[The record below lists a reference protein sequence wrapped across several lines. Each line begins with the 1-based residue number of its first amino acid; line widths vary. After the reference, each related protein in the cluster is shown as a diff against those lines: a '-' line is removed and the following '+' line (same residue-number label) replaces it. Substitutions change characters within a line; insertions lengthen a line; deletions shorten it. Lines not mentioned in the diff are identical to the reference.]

1 MSGRSRSLATTV
13 FFEAEP
19 LSMDEVPHRS
29 IIDLKPA
36 LGQLGHQPAQS
47 ESAFPNAPRQKNR
60 MLACDRLGLV
70 PAHLARRHAARFLK
84 APDPIDHRARRD
96 AKLRRRLM
104 SRPTTLQN
112 RRNRTLPNV
121 RIRPSHP
128 CWPPPSQKVESEQRR
143 FGNPLFDSAQIHP
156 ASRITRAAVNGH
168 LLIVRPT

>member
-47 ESAFPNAPRQKNR
+47 ESAFPNPPRQKNR
-60 MLACDRLGLV
+60 MLAIWRRAQHGDQLGPAACDRLGLV

-84 APDPIDHRARRD
+84 AP
-96 AKLRRRLM
+96 
-104 SRPTTLQN
+104 
-112 RRNRTLPNV
+112 
-121 RIRPSHP
+121 
-128 CWPPPSQKVESEQRR
+128 PPHVE
-143 FGNPLFDSAQIHP
+143 
-156 ASRITRAAVNGH
+156 T
-168 LLIVRPT
+168 